1 MPMLATVHGIAIAVA
16 LVCATL
22 SAAPAAPVSR
32 STGEETDLAT
42 SSLHDGPIRLG
53 AEPSH
58 IRLSDDALE
67 NVAKWAR
74 GAGAG
79 AAGRIYLVLDQIR
92 AKRQPGVLYE
102 VFVNA
107 TDGGPQTP
115 DSAHLVGHFNLFERQ
130 QPFLSFDVTER
141 VEGLAIHDLRS
152 RKLVV
157 TIQPAVGPGSSGRPE
172 FRQELEQ
179 AEVTVGRVRLVAQ

>member
-22 SAAPAAPVSR
+22 SAAPAASAAPVSR
-32 STGEETDLAT
+32 STGEETELAT

-53 AEPSH
+53 ADPSY
-58 IRLSDDALE
+58 IRLSDDAFE
-67 NVAKWAR
+67 NVAKWVR
-74 GAGAG
+74 GAG

-141 VEGLAIHDLRS
+141 VEGLDLRG

>member
-16 LVCATL
+16 LVCATQ

-32 STGEETDLAT
+32 STGEETELAT

-67 NVAKWAR
+67 NVAKWVR
-74 GAGAG
+74 GAGG
-79 AAGRIYLVLDQIR
+79 AGRIYLVLDQIR

-102 VFVNA
+102 VFVSA

-141 VEGLAIHDLRS
+141 VEGLDLRG

-157 TIQPAVGPGSSGRPE
+157 TIQPAVGLGSSGRPE

>member
-1 MPMLATVHGIAIAVA
+1 MLATVHGIAIAVA

-32 STGEETDLAT
+32 SSGEETELAT

-58 IRLSDDALE
+58 IRLGDDALE

-74 GAGAG
+74 GAG

-102 VFVNA
+102 VFVSA

-141 VEGLAIHDLRS
+141 LEGLAVRDLRS

-157 TIQPAVGPGSSGRPE
+157 TIQPAVEPGSSGRPE